1 MPPGIPLR
9 VVMERGGGPCK
20 GIACER
26 LLCARADRMLADS
39 KSASLKSTPTLW
51 AGGLSD
57 RRGRKP
63 VACEGSDSSLDDRT
77 DPAREIGG
85 LTVSEETG
93 GKTPNSELVMI
104 GDTPSYMTAAESS
117 GTLQT
122 GFSSIARGLIAIS
135 SNHLVRHAAVA
146 SSMATIP

>member
-1 MPPGIPLR
+1 MPPGIPLG

-26 LLCARADRMLADS
+26 LLCARADRILAES
-39 KSASLKSTPTLW
+39 KSASRKSTPTLC

-57 RRGRKP
+57 RRGRKL
-63 VACEGSDSSLDDRT
+63 VGFEGSDSSLDERT

-85 LTVSEETG
+85 LTASEETG

-104 GDTPSYMTAAESS
+104 GETPSNMTAAESS

-122 GFSSIARGLIAIS
+122 GFSSIARGLLAMFS
-135 SNHLVRHAAVA
+135 SHLLRHAAVA
-146 SSMATIP
+146 SSIATVS